1 MTVITKIESSSVIT
15 HNKKLQEKLEK
26 VKVAKADSIQISNT
40 ARVYD
45 KVDKFMNLGSSE
57 RLGVAD
63 LNREERKEFLKIVS
77 ALIKKGVVGFEVL
90 EVNGK
95 PEKHFIE
102 NEIGD
107 QRLKGAKLYKKKDL
121 FQIKRSD

>member
-15 HNKKLQEKLEK
+15 HNKKLQEKPEK
-26 VKVAKADSIQISNT
+26 VKVAKTDSIQISNT